1 VIDMMRRRF
10 LAASLAASI
19 ALLAMAAL
27 PALAAPP
34 AQEQSRIEKLIRYVE
49 SQKAMKFIR
58 NGTEYTSEDAGKF
71 LRGKLEAMGSE
82 VTTARQFIKRIAS
95 RSSMSGQPYHVRL
108 ADGQMLLAE
117 NFLEEELQR
126 IERQPG

>member
-1 VIDMMRRRF
+1 MMRRR
-10 LAASLAASI
+10 LVAGSLVLL
-19 ALLAMAAL
+19 ALLPTAAL
-27 PALAAPP
+27 PTWAAPP
-34 AQEQSRIEKLIRYVE
+34 AQEQSRIEGLIRYVE
-49 SQKAMKFIR
+49 SQKTIKFIR
-58 NGTEYTSEDAGKF
+58 NGTEYTAEDAGKF

-108 ADGQMLLAE
+108 PDGQTVLAE
-117 NFLEEELQR
+117 NFLEDELQR

>member
-1 VIDMMRRRF
+1 MMRRRF
-10 LAASLAASI
+10 VAGSLV
-19 ALLAMAAL
+19 LAMIAAQ
-27 PALAAPP
+27 PVRAAPP
-34 AQEQSRIEKLIRYVE
+34 AQEQSRIERLIRYVE

-58 NGTEYTSEDAGKF
+58 NGSEYTAEDAGKF

-95 RSSMSGQPYHVRL
+95 RSSMSGQPYHVRMP
-108 ADGQMLLAE
+108 DGQTVLAE
-117 NFLEEELQR
+117 NFLEDELQR

>member
-10 LAASLAASI
+10 LAGSIAGSI
-19 ALLAMAAL
+19 ALLALAAL

>member
-1 VIDMMRRRF
+1 MMRRRF
-10 LAASLAASI
+10 LAGSMAASI

-27 PALAAPP
+27 PTGAAPP

>member
-10 LAASLAASI
+10 LAGSIAASI

>member
-1 VIDMMRRRF
+1 MMRRRF
-10 LAASLAASI
+10 VAVSLA
-19 ALLAMAAL
+19 LLTMAAL
-27 PALAAPP
+27 PVRAAPP
-34 AQEQSRIEKLIRYVE
+34 AQEQSRIERLIRYVE
-49 SQKAMKFIR
+49 SQKAMKFVR
-58 NGTEYTSEDAGKF
+58 NGTEYTAEDAGKF

-108 ADGQMLLAE
+108 ADGQLMLAE
-117 NFLEEELQR
+117 NFLEDELQR